1 MDMSLSQNKKFYFY
15 FFLSFIWF
23 FLMIYLMIFYRSK
36 AGDLSF
42 SHIDKI
48 VHFILFFVQSFLV
61 TKSYFIKYKILNFSV
76 FKIIVPFIFFCIV
89 IEVIQIYIPHREFE
103 IYDLFTNLFGSIL
116 GSIIGYYLVYK
127 I

>member
-23 FLMIYLMIFYRSK
+23 FLIIYLMIFYRSK
-36 AGDLSF
+36 AGDLPF

>member
-1 MDMSLSQNKKFYFY
+1 
-15 FFLSFIWF
+15 
-23 FLMIYLMIFYRSK
+23 MIFYRSK
-36 AGDLSF
+36 AGDLPF

>member
-1 MDMSLSQNKKFYFY
+1 MDMSLSQNKKFYFS

-23 FLMIYLMIFYRSK
+23 FLIIYLMIFYRSK

-127 I
+127 V

>member
-1 MDMSLSQNKKFYFY
+1 
-15 FFLSFIWF
+15 
-23 FLMIYLMIFYRSK
+23 MIFYRSK

-42 SHIDKI
+42 SHTDKI

-127 I
+127 V

>member
-1 MDMSLSQNKKFYFY
+1 MDMSLSQNKKFYFS

-23 FLMIYLMIFYRSK
+23 FLIIYLMIFYRSK

-76 FKIIVPFIFFCIV
+76 VKIIVPFIFFCIV

-127 I
+127 V

>member
-23 FLMIYLMIFYRSK
+23 FLIIYLMIFYRSK

-127 I
+127 V

>member
-23 FLMIYLMIFYRSK
+23 FLIIYLMIFYRYK

-42 SHIDKI
+42 SHTDKI

-116 GSIIGYYLVYK
+116 GLIIGYYLVYK